1 MKLKVR
7 FSAAVLC
14 LLLILSMTGCSD
26 AISSAL
32 EDAGLLQEEKQVE
45 SVSLEDVPEYSGDE
59 YIEIDGGVPD
69 FSDDGDFQPG
79 YEYYSDL
86 DSLERCGLT
95 EALVGPETMPTEERG
110 SIGMIKPT
118 GWHTV
123 RYDFVDGKYLYNRCH
138 LIGFQLAGE
147 NANEIKATLASEVT
161 AFGEYT
167 LTIPAQAILQVDG
180 EEGQTV
186 VDYSPALK
194 YTFTLTDGEG
204 IGEVLADAETADV
217 YTVSGILVKKDAKA
231 DDLKGLKKGIYIVNG
246 KKVAIK

>member
-95 EALVGPETMPTEERG
+95 EALVGPETMPTEER
-110 SIGMIKPT
+110 MAT
-118 GWHTV
+118 
-123 RYDFVDGKYLYNRCH
+123 NRE
-138 LIGFQLAGE
+138 LA
-147 NANEIKATLASEVT
+147 
-161 AFGEYT
+161 
-167 LTIPAQAILQVDG
+167 
-180 EEGQTV
+180 
-186 VDYSPALK
+186 
-194 YTFTLTDGEG
+194 
-204 IGEVLADAETADV
+204 
-217 YTVSGILVKKDAKA
+217 KK
-231 DDLKGLKKGIYIVNG
+231 LPNV
-246 KKVAIK
+246 

>member
-1 MKLKVR
+1 MALEEEVTAEGEYTLVIPARMIQETSIQQGEDGGEPVITAEYAPNLKYDYTISYDYVPVSTTPAEGEVTALKDIILT
-7 FSAAVLC
+7 FGEGTYATLGNTEKAVL
-14 LLLILSMTGCSD
+14 
-26 AISSAL
+26 AYA
-32 EDAGLLQEEKQVE
+32 EDGSE
-45 SVSLEDVPEYSGDE
+45 
-59 YIEIDGGVPD
+59 
-69 FSDDGDFQPG
+69 
-79 YEYYSDL
+79 
-86 DSLERCGLT
+86 T
-95 EALVGPETMPTEERG
+95 EVTLA
-110 SIGMIKPT
+110 
-118 GWHTV
+118 
-123 RYDFVDGKYLYNRCH
+123 
-138 LIGFQLAGE
+138 AGE
-147 NANEIKATLASEVT
+147 NANEIKATLAAEVT